1 MKTISFTYTK
11 ASGSVSDRV
20 LLVQKTPDTMYEGI
34 DISELSSEEQG
45 RFIAKMKILQD
56 KYTSAVEGIK
66 NDFDLTH
73 SYRRFDP
80 SKMTSCVLE
89 TY

>member
-20 LLVQKTPDTMYEGI
+20 LLVLKSPEKMYEGI
-34 DISELSSEEQG
+34 DLSDISPVEQG
-45 RFIAKMKILQD
+45 LFMEAYEALQAKYIAAI
-56 KYTSAVEGIK
+56 EGIK

-80 SKMTSCVLE
+80 AKMTNIEVE
-89 TY
+89 VI